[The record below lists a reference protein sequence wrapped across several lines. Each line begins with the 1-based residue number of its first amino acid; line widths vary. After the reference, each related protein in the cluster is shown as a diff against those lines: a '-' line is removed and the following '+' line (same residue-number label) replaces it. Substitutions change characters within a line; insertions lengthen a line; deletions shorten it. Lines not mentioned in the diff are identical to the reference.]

1 MNFTKSER
9 VFTEDSS
16 VRAMHIISLFDMAKE
31 VRGSA
36 DVFHTDHEGNK
47 YLLIPYCAYGDYDNS
62 CAVER
67 ANYDVFLERFEG
79 NPAVFH
85 LVGRY
90 GYCAAM
96 VRMGMASDE
105 TLEEIVGIV
114 EGLMEYPAIDDEAVS
129 AKEYEMLIEAWEFY
143 EDDVPEEYR
152 DSALKLLKE
161 EGANYGYVE
170 AGGSVWIETDRLVE
184 GVKEKLRHGP
194 Y

>member
-1 MNFTKSER
+1 MNFINSKR

-16 VRAMHIISLFDMAKE
+16 VRAMHIISLFEMAKE

-36 DVFHTDHEGNK
+36 DVFHTDRSNK
-47 YLLIPYCAYGDYDNS
+47 KFLLIPYCGYGDYDNS

-67 ANYDVFLERFEG
+67 SNYEVLLERFKD
-79 NPAVFH
+79 NPAIFT
-85 LVGRY
+85 LSGAY
-90 GYCAAM
+90 GYKAIM
-96 VRMGMASDE
+96 VQLGEASDD
-105 TLEEIVGIV
+105 TLEELVEIV

-129 AKEYEMLIEAWEFY
+129 EKEYEMLIEAWEFY

-152 DSALKLLKE
+152 DSAFKLLE
-161 EGANYGYVE
+161 AEGPNYGYVE
-170 AGGSVWIETDRLVE
+170 AGGSVWIDTDQLVE